1 MCSAWM
7 THAQSRASFTSWR
20 WKKRRK
26 TRRAILLFVLST
38 KTTKERFL
46 LKRCQRNGNQKRIAL
61 PLLCRANYIREIL
74 NTLNILSGSFIIY
87 SLKRAI
93 SGLIFIL
100 NFISLLL
107 FNKSN
112 TWRPTCFIVQTT
124 SFNRPAK
131 FVILLKHWGYDNF
144 ELNWFHGLSKSPA
157 IPFSQ
162 VSADSFCFIFRN
174 ALDLF
179 TLSLSFARHVLH
191 GV

>member
-7 THAQSRASFTSWR
+7 THAQSQASFTSWR
-20 WKKRRK
+20 WKKWRK

-87 SLKRAI
+87 SLKREI

-100 NFISLLL
+100 LLVVYYSTKITL
-107 FNKSN
+107 GVLLALLCK
-112 TWRPTCFIVQTT
+112 RPVSIASPQT
-124 SFNRPAK
+124 SFGARLSRWTPKDVYGEATGFIRPAK
-131 FVILLKHWGYDNF
+131 FLILLKP
-144 ELNWFHGLSKSPA
+144 EVTTTSS
-157 IPFSQ
+157 
-162 VSADSFCFIFRN
+162 
-174 ALDLF
+174 
-179 TLSLSFARHVLH
+179 
-191 GV
+191 